1 MEIVAALSISVQWYV
16 SVGAVYLVGCWLL
29 TYMKFKAKPHRDSLL
44 SIGVAAVAL
53 QVAKQMRD
61 DPMVYGLLFLAGI
74 AATAA
79 IMVAGSVASKAKAR
93 AAIN

>member
-1 MEIVAALSISVQWYV
+1 MEIVAALSFIAQWYV
-16 SVGAVYLVGCWLL
+16 SVGAVYLVGSWLL
-29 TYMKFKAKPHRDSLL
+29 TYMRFKVKPHRDSLL

-53 QVAKQMRD
+53 WVAKQRVD
-61 DPMVYGLLFLAGI
+61 DPMVYGLLFLASI